1 MSVTAAHLI
10 LFPSILAI
18 FFIVLDICFSYI
30 DDHLDKK
37 IDLKRGK
44 ATQKVT
50 AKIQYENLIIIP
62 LLLMTSS

>member
-1 MSVTAAHLI
+1 MSVTSAHPT

-18 FFIVLDICFSYI
+18 FSIVLDICFSYI

>member
-1 MSVTAAHLI
+1 MSVTAAHPI

-30 DDHLDKK
+30 DDHRDKK

-50 AKIQYENLIIIP
+50 TKIQYENLIIIP